1 MSIWRY
7 ANPLEFMR
15 LSGRLLTPLWVA
27 ACVLLAVGLGWA
39 VFGTPDD
46 YRQGSTVKIMFIHV
60 PAAMLSI
67 NTYAIMAIA
76 SAVGIIRRHHV
87 SFLVAKAAA
96 PIALAFTA
104 IALSPGAVWGHPMW
118 GARWGG

>member
-15 LSGRLLTPLWVA
+15 LSGRLLLPMWVA
-27 ACVLLAVGLGWA
+27 AGVLLAIGLGWVLFA
-39 VFGTPDD
+39 TPDD
-46 YRQGSTVKIMFIHV
+46 YKQGSTVKILFIHV

-76 SAVGIIRRHHV
+76 SGVGIIRRHHH
-87 SFLVAKAAA
+87 
-96 PIALAFTA
+96 IT
-104 IALSPGAVWGHPMW
+104 PGYKESGKQAQ
-118 GARWGG
+118 ARDTCVKQSDP